1 MFGYGMGYHLNEMRL
16 LAPDAQ
22 IIVYESDPNVLKLYA
37 AFSDGVLLDDPKIS
51 IVLDPDRQLIEK
63 RLGALAKGEEACV
76 HYPSMR
82 REKSGQRLS
91 LLVPWTDIVEEL

>member
-1 MFGYGMGYHLNEMRL
+1 MGYHIAELAL

-37 AFSDGVLLDDPKIS
+37 AFSDGALLDNDKIK
-51 IVLDPDRQLIEK
+51 IVLDPEKKLIER
-63 RLGALAKGEEACV
+63 RLKCLAKDEEACV

-82 REKSGQRLS
+82 RSPSGPMLS
-91 LLVPWTDIVEEL
+91 LLVPWAGLIEDL